1 MSARRPRYRYV
12 VFEVLGPRAFSREEI
27 LEALRGLPAA
37 PWLVE
42 FRGTLGLVRCT
53 NLTKDETIRRLAG
66 VASIGGQ
73 PVRVVTI
80 GTSGTIR
87 RAEEKYL
94 RRRRSHSAPPPK

>member
-12 VFEVLGPRAFSREEI
+12 AFEVLGPRAFAREELI
-27 LEALRGLPAA
+27 EALRGLPSA

-42 FRGTLGLVRCT
+42 FRGSIGLVRCT
-53 NLTKDETIRRLAG
+53 NLTKEETIRRLG
-66 VASIGGQ
+66 GISSIGGQ

-87 RAEEKYL
+87 RAEQKYL
-94 RRRRSHSAPPPK
+94 RRRPSRPSSPGK